1 MTPLSPLERRLTE
14 RLGLAPRA
22 AWRRQLPSALAEL
35 GGRLRLS
42 PAELERRLLTDPAG
56 LDGLASHLVVSESYF
71 FRHPEQLAQLVAHV
85 RERRTAAPTDRV
97 AVWSAGCARG
107 EEIYSVGL
115 ALAAAFGVAA
125 PQWVTHTTDPTLPF
139 RALQVGAVEA
149 TGKLPPRDDRTYP
162 ERASQLA
169 RLAKAVARTPILHRR
184 RSPQRPEGPVPTRA
198 TQASPDPP
206 APRAPRTELV
216 LIGGSTGGPPVVAQL
231 LRAIPVPSPV
241 PILVAQHI
249 ASGFAA
255 SFAAWLADTTGHRVV
270 VHGDHSP
277 LRSGVVHVAADDHHL
292 ELTSR
297 HLLAAIPGREGA
309 CCPSIDLL
317 FGSAAVHRGPGATA
331 LLLSGMGRDG
341 AAGLAQLHR
350 AGAQLVVQEP
360 ASCVVDSI
368 PTSALATGA
377 AAMVL
382 DPSRAAAWLA
392 RREWPDAPR
401 IEPTSSRA
409 ASPARP
415 RRQ

>member
-1 MTPLSPLERRLTE
+1 MIRVLVVDDSATARLALRHGLERDPDILVVGE
-14 RLGLAPRA
+14 A
-22 AWRRQLPSALAEL
+22 AGGAQALAEIA
-35 GGRLRLS
+35 RLDPDLVTLDALL
-42 PAELERRLLTDPAG
+42 AEESG
-56 LDGLASHLVVSESYF
+56 LDVAARIIDRHPLPILVVS
-71 FRHPEQLAQLVAHV
+71 A
-85 RERRTAAPTDRV
+85 
-97 AVWSAGCARG
+97 
-107 EEIYSVGL
+107 
-115 ALAAAFGVAA
+115 
-125 PQWVTHTTDPTLPF
+125 THTTDPTLPF
-139 RALQVGAVEA
+139 RALQVGAIEA

-169 RLAKAVARTPILHRR
+169 RLAKAVASTPILHRR
-184 RSPQRPEGPVPTRA
+184 RSPQVPEGPPTTRA
-198 TQASPDPP
+198 TQTSPSPP

-255 SFAAWLADTTGHRVV
+255 SFAAWLADTTGHRTV

-297 HLLAAIPGREGA
+297 HLLAAISGREGA

-317 FGSAAVHRGPGATA
+317 FGSAALHWGPSATA

-350 AGAQLVVQEP
+350 AGAQLVVQDP

-377 AAMVL
+377 VAMVL
-382 DPSRAAAWLA
+382 DPTRAAAWLA
-392 RREWPDAPR
+392 RREWPEARR
-401 IEPTSSRA
+401 IEPTSSRV

-415 RRQ
+415 RRG